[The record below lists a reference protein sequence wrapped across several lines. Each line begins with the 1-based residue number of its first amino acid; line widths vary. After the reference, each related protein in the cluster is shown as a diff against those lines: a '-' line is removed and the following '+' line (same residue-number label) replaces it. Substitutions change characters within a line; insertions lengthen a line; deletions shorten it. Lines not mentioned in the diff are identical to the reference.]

1 MVKVTDKLV
10 SIIIPSYNHKKYI
23 EELLKSIRAQTY
35 SNIETIVLDDGSTD
49 GSPEFLKSIQPQY
62 DFQLILKQNEG
73 LCATLN
79 RGLDLIKGEFVVII
93 ASDDF
98 MPDKRIEEQV
108 AAFESN
114 NLEVVAGGMTLID
127 EDSKIQKYISP
138 IKQGHIVFTDML
150 DKNVIYAPTAM
161 FKSATF
167 KKYGR
172 YNPEHVIED
181 YSMWLNILSKGGCI
195 ANFDK
200 NWAYYRINQVV
211 TRSKVDW
218 YYKGLVQVFS
228 QYLDNPVVLK
238 AFAKQKF
245 KYLIKVSIFDGV
257 KGLRE
262 ALRQGGEGLGYM
274 HFFVLYMVALMPGF
288 VRGIFRGR
296 VNRG

>member
-35 SNIETIVLDDGSTD
+35 LNIEIIVLDDGSTD
-49 GSPEFLKSIQPQY
+49 GSPEFLKSIQPKY

-98 MPDKRIEEQV
+98 MPEKRIEEQV

-127 EDSKIQKYISP
+127 EDSKIQKYVSP
-138 IKQGHIVFTDML
+138 IKQGYIIFTDML

-200 NWAYYRINQVV
+200 NWAYYRTNQIV

-218 YYKGLVQVFS
+218 YYKGLVQVLNDYKNRPNV
-228 QYLDNPVVLK
+228 QK
-238 AFAKQKF
+238 ALIRNKF
-245 KYLIKVSIFDGV
+245 IYLIKVTVFDGRD
-257 KGLRE
+257 GLKSVTDISLFQLIILYSI
-262 ALRQGGEGLGYM
+262 AILP
-274 HFFVLYMVALMPGF
+274 FFIRDFLKK
-288 VRGIFRGR
+288 RI
-296 VNRG
+296 NRA